1 MLIKPNFRSFTFYSL
16 ICNLLIYFLQ
26 FFIYKEN
33 INYYECTE
41 IKFYNLVLF
50 SRKFEFIYPES
61 CDLNAYLQG
70 VLNIQNFYNQT
81 DYVYFDRP
89 LFIFYISIFYLV
101 LKIVLS
107 PFSLSS
113 IVLIKAS
120 FFLAQLF
127 LTSIICVYICKIFE
141 LFKIDFSK
149 MYFTLPWLISI
160 SPMFKWHIYESTSMT
175 FTFLIFLFGI
185 YFAINLDKLNQKSY
199 FFLAGLLFLFHRS
212 AALIMVFIL
221 ISVLLTKK
229 LNLSFMS
236 SGLFFTI
243 PIFIHYSILFLYT
256 GFVDHQAQGY
266 RQFIWLI
273 DFIQGKDTIIGGY
286 FCQSPRLALACYKN
300 DLINLGRYLFI
311 PIVFLIVNFLTSFKV
326 IFLPYK
332 KLILYSLSFALLINS
347 FWLFIG
353 WYPPIRFSYYGLG
366 NLIIFFLILSYA
378 LIENQNSKNLFLAAY
393 SSYFLFLNHWNYPE
407 VIKNSNF
414 LLVSSFLFLTVLVLD
429 YKKIESKKLFKDG

>member
-1 MLIKPNFRSFTFYSL
+1 MLMKTNFRTFTFYSL
-16 ICNLLIYFLQ
+16 ICNMLIYFLQ

-41 IKFYNLVLF
+41 IKFYNIFLF
-50 SRKFEFIYPES
+50 SREFEFIYPES

-81 DYVYFDRP
+81 NYVYFDRP

-101 LKIVLS
+101 LKVFLS

-113 IVLIKAS
+113 LVLIKAS

-141 LFKIDFSK
+141 LIKIDFSK
-149 MYFTLPWLISI
+149 MYFSLPWMVSI
-160 SPMFKWHIYESTSMT
+160 SPMFKWHIFESTSMT

-185 YFAINLDKLNQKSY
+185 YFVINLDKLNQKSY
-199 FFLAGLLFLFHRS
+199 FFLVGLLFLFHRS
-212 AALIMVFIL
+212 AVLIIVFTL
-221 ISVLLTKK
+221 ISVLFTKK
-229 LNLSFMS
+229 MNLKFMS
-236 SGLFFTI
+236 NGLFFII
-243 PIFIHYSILFLYT
+243 PIFMHYCILFLYT
-256 GFVDHQAQGY
+256 GFADHQAQGY

-311 PIVFLIVNFLTSFKV
+311 PIVFLIVNFLTNFKV

-332 KLILYSLSFALLINS
+332 KLIIYSLSFALLINS

-366 NLIIFFLILSYA
+366 NLTIFFLIISYA

-414 LLVSSFLFLTVLVLD
+414 LLVSFFLFLLALILN
-429 YKKIESKKLFKDG
+429 YQKIDSKKLLKDV